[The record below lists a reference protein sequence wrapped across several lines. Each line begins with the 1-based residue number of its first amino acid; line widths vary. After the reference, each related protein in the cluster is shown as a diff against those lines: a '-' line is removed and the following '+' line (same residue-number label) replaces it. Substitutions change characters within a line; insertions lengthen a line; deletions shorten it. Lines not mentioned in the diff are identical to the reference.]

1 MADSVRVLLVDDEED
16 FLESVGF
23 WLTSKG
29 YHVTKAHDGEA
40 ALAILK
46 EGRHDVVFLDVMMPN
61 LDGIETLRRLR
72 AFNKTIPVILVTASN
87 LTDENKYAGAK
98 ALGLSGLFPKGSSL
112 TQLTQALEVAL
123 RALRKSAAAT
133 AVPPSST
140 SPAAPAAPHQGPLAS
155 ALEALRKMWGPPR
168 PPAPRE

>member
-1 MADSVRVLLVDDEED
+1 MSESVRVLLVDDEED

-29 YHVTKAHDGEA
+29 YHVTKAHNGET

-46 EGRHDVVFLDVMMPN
+46 EGRHDVVFLDVMMPV

-87 LTDENKYAGAK
+87 LTDENRYAGAK

-123 RALRKSAAAT
+123 RALTKSA
-133 AVPPSST
+133 PE
-140 SPAAPAAPHQGPLAS
+140 AAPAAAAEAPAPRQGPLAGIF
-155 ALEALRKMWGPPR
+155 AALRSVLRR
-168 PPAPRE
+168 PQRRD